1 MGKTFP
7 LFISMASCWLTS
19 ISQTSVDH
27 RNNVALNLYLNCGS
41 CYDEFVKTEIKFVN
55 YVRDRHDADVD
66 LLITDQTTG
75 SGGTEFDLFFIGL
88 NKFRQIDDTLK
99 YISMAGQTED
109 ETRNEL
115 VQLIKIGL
123 MRYVA
128 HTPYALQIQIAG
140 GETDQDETAFNAG
153 DDKWKSWVF
162 NLNGN
167 AELSGEKSSLSQNY
181 SGNISANKTTEK
193 IKIDAGVSRSY
204 GSSRFTFD
212 DNILRSY
219 TKSQSAYGQVVKSI
233 HPHWSAGIFG
243 STGNTTYNNQNFY
256 ATVSPA
262 LEYDVFPYSRSQRK
276 LFTIAWYLAVKHF
289 EYSDTTIYEK
299 INETLFQNRLS
310 LSLAV
315 TQPWGSVSISVF
327 GSHYLND
334 VLKNHLSF
342 YGSTDLRIFKGLSLN
357 LFIGYEL
364 VHDQLSLPK
373 GGASETEVL
382 LHRKEISTSYFLNFN
397 TGLSY
402 RFGSKY
408 NNVVN
413 PRLNGGG

>member
-1 MGKTFP
+1 
-7 LFISMASCWLTS
+7 MASCWVTS
-19 ISQTSVDH
+19 VSQTAADSSGSF
-27 RNNVALNLYLNCGS
+27 ALKLYLNCGS
-41 CYDEFVKTEIKFVN
+41 CYDDFVKTEIKFVN

-66 LLITDQTTG
+66 LLITNQPAG
-75 SGGTEFDLFFIGL
+75 SAGTEFNLFFIGL
-88 NKFRQIDDTLK
+88 NKFRQVDDTLK
-99 YISMAGQTED
+99 YIAVADHTED

-128 HTPYALQIQIAG
+128 HTPYALQIQITS
-140 GETDQDETAFNAG
+140 GETAQDEIAFMAV

-162 NLNGN
+162 NINGN
-167 AELSGEKSSLSQNY
+167 ADLTGEKSSLSQNY
-181 SGNISANKTTEK
+181 SGSITANKTTEK
-193 IKIDAGVSRSY
+193 LKIDVGVNRNY
-204 GSSRFTFD
+204 GASRFTYG
-212 DNILRSY
+212 DNIISSY

-233 HPHWSAGIFG
+233 HKHWAMGGFG
-243 STGNTTYNNQNFY
+243 SMGSGTYNNQNFY
-256 ATVSPA
+256 VSASPA
-262 LEYDVFPYSRSQRK
+262 LEYDLFPYAQSQRK

-299 INETLFQNRLS
+299 TEETLFLNKLS
-310 LSLAV
+310 MTLAV

-334 VLKNHLSF
+334 FLKNHLSVF
-342 YGSTDLRIFKGLSLN
+342 ASTDLRVFKGLSLN
-357 LFIGYEL
+357 LFMGYEL

-373 GGASETEVL
+373 EGASETEVL
-382 LHRKEISTSYFLNFN
+382 LHRKEISTSYFLSFN
-397 TGLSY
+397 TGLTY

-413 PRLNGGG
+413 PRLNAGG